1 MSLTPIPAPINGFGR
16 RAFIALAGWWAAIRR
31 YPFVR
36 GARISLVT
44 IYALFLRDAITQHGR
59 RSAGYVWALLEP
71 LLQLTVMM
79 AVFTFFGR
87 APAIGDSMVVFFLTG
102 ILPVILVRIAI
113 IRGANA
119 ISSNRGLMAYPQVSG
134 FEIVTA
140 RLLLEVVTYAIVVA
154 LVALTMF
161 AFTGLPLTAWVSE
174 PLKLLAGLSALVLLC
189 YGSGFLSAQIGRV
202 FAQWSDLMSV
212 MGRLLFF
219 TSGVWYTLGTL
230 PPRLREAVSYNPL
243 AQVIEWIRD
252 GAISGFNSA
261 HIDYAYPIVFG
272 SVCLFLGLFVEWL
285 LRLGQFDLPG
295 NSA

>member
-1 MSLTPIPAPINGFGR
+1 MSLTPMQAPSDGFGR
-16 RAFIALAGWWAAIRR
+16 RAFSTLAGWWADVRSD
-31 YPFVR
+31 PFFR

-44 IYALFLRDAITQHGR
+44 IYALFLRDAITRHGR
-59 RSAGYVWALLEP
+59 RSAGYVWVLIEP

-79 AVFTFFGR
+79 AVFSFFGR
-87 APAIGDSMVVFFLTG
+87 APAVGDSMVVFFLTG
-102 ILPVILVRIAI
+102 ILPVILLRSAI
-113 IRGANA
+113 VRGASA

-134 FEIVTA
+134 FELVTA
-140 RLLLEVVTYAIVVA
+140 RMLLDVVTYAIVFA

-174 PLKLLAGLSALVLLC
+174 PLKLLGALSALVILC
-189 YGSGFLSAQIGRV
+189 YGAGFLSAQIGRV
-202 FAQWSDLMSV
+202 FVQWSDLMSG

-252 GAISGFNSA
+252 GAIGGFDSR
-261 HIDYAYPIVFG
+261 HIDFAYPIAFG
-272 SVCLFLGLFVEWL
+272 VVCLFVGLFVEWL

>member
-1 MSLTPIPAPINGFGR
+1 MSLTPIPAPSDGFGR
-16 RAFIALAGWWAAIRR
+16 RALSALAEWWAAVRLD
-31 YPFVR
+31 PFVR

-44 IYALFLRDAITQHGR
+44 IYALFLRDAITRHGR
-59 RSAGYVWALLEP
+59 RSAGYVWALVEP

-79 AVFTFFGR
+79 AVFSFFGR
-87 APAIGDSMVVFFLTG
+87 APAVGDSMVVFFLTG
-102 ILPVILVRIAI
+102 ILPLILVRSSIT
-113 IRGANA
+113 RGASA

-134 FEIVTA
+134 FEIFTA
-140 RLLLEVVTYAIVVA
+140 RLLLDAVTYAIVLA
-154 LVALTMF
+154 LVVLIMF
-161 AFTGLPLTAWVSE
+161 AFIGLPLTAWVSE
-174 PLKLLAGLSALVLLC
+174 PLKLLAALSALIILC

-202 FAQWSDLMSV
+202 FAQWSDLTSV

-252 GAISGFNSA
+252 GVISGFDSR
-261 HIDYAYPIVFG
+261 HIDFAYPFAFG
-272 SVCLFLGLFVEWL
+272 IVCLFVGLFVEWL

>member
-1 MSLTPIPAPINGFGR
+1 MPVPSDGFGR
-16 RAFIALAGWWAAIRR
+16 RAFNALVGWWALMRLN
-31 YPFVR
+31 PFIR

-44 IYALFLRDAITQHGR
+44 IYALFLRDAITRHGR
-59 RSAGYVWALLEP
+59 RSAGYVWTLMEP
-71 LLQLTVMM
+71 LLQLAVMM
-79 AVFTFFGR
+79 AVFSFFGR
-87 APAIGDSMVVFFLTG
+87 APAVGDSMVVFLLTG

-113 IRGANA
+113 VRGANA

-140 RLLLEVVTYAIVVA
+140 RLLLDLVTYAIVVA
-154 LVALTMF
+154 LVALAMF

-174 PLKLLAGLSALVLLC
+174 PLKLLAALSAMMLLC
-189 YGSGFLSAQIGRV
+189 YGSGFLSAEIGRV
-202 FAQWSDLMSV
+202 FAQWTDLMSV

-252 GAISGFNSA
+252 GVISGFDSP
-261 HIDYAYPIVFG
+261 HINFAYPIFFG
-272 SVCLFLGLFVEWL
+272 LACLFLGLFVEWL

-295 NSA
+295 NST